1 MEINEYPID
10 EEFQK
15 WWDNY
20 WAKEDF
26 WNSSNIDISLKSE
39 YNNIRKKEE
48 GENPEYGITYLYQ

>member
-20 WAKEDF
+20 WTKEDF
-26 WNSSNIDISLKSE
+26 WNSSNIDISLKLE
-39 YNNIRKKEE
+39 YNNTRKKEE
-48 GENPEYGITYLYQ
+48 GENPEYGITYLY

>member
-26 WNSSNIDISLKSE
+26 WNSSNIDISLKLE
-39 YNNIRKKEE
+39 YNNTRKKEE
-48 GENPEYGITYLYQ
+48 GENPEYGIA